1 MIAQFGDMYDLHRLL
16 IRFLDVR
23 LMFIACLFDVCQSF
37 VALYVLL
44 PSDFSFKLIFVVYLL
59 ISFDLY
65 HGPST
70 RIQDSLVQ
78 IPKP

>member
-1 MIAQFGDMYDLHRLL
+1 MYASL
-16 IRFLDVR
+16 
-23 LMFIACLFDVCQSF
+23 FI
-37 VALYVLL
+37 ALYVLL
-44 PSDFSFKLIFVVYLL
+44 QSDFSFKLIFVVYLLIADIKL

-78 IPKP
+78 IHTP